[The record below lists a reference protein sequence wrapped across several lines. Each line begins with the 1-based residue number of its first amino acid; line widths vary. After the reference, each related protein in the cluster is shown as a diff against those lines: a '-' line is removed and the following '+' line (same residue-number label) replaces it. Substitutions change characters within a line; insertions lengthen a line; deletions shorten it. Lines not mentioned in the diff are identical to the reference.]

1 MVSDSPI
8 RQQILELAIEAIDE
22 GGEPAIR
29 VSQLVEAAG
38 VAIPTLYHHF
48 GSREGLIEEA
58 QAERFIRALR
68 ADANAFIKGVNA
80 CKNKKELVR
89 VIQRLFD
96 DRMLPERSEV
106 RWKRVNALGASYA
119 RPSLAERIVR
129 AHDDIVTQIAL
140 ALIPFQRE
148 GIIRQDIDLR
158 AVIAWYNGS
167 VIGRNLVEIAPS
179 TIDAKQWERT
189 FNEAVLFTLFGSDD

>member
-8 RQQILELAIEAIDE
+8 RQQLLELAIEAIDE

-68 ADANAFIKGVNA
+68 ADADAFVAGVNA
-80 CKNKKELVR
+80 CRSKKDLVR
-89 VIQRLFD
+89 VIRKLFD
-96 DRMLPERSEV
+96 DRKLPERSEV

-119 RPSLAERIVR
+119 RPSLAERIVQ

-140 ALIPFQRE
+140 ALMPFQRE
-148 GIIRQDIDLR
+148 GIIRQNIDLR
-158 AVIAWYNGS
+158 AVIAWYNGA
-167 VIGRNLVEIAPS
+167 VIGKNLIEIAPS
-179 TIDAKQWERT
+179 TIDVNQWDRT
-189 FNEAVLFTLFGSDD
+189 FDEAVLTTLFGVGS

>member
-68 ADANAFIKGVNA
+68 ADADAFIQGVNA
-80 CKNKKELVR
+80 CKTKKELIR
-89 VIQRLFD
+89 VIQKLFD
-96 DRMLPERSEV
+96 DLRLPERSEV
-106 RWKRVNALGASYA
+106 RWRRVNALGASYA
-119 RPSLAERIVR
+119 RQPLAERIVK
-129 AHDDIVTQIAL
+129 AHDEIVTQIAL
-140 ALIPFQRE
+140 ALMPFQRE

-158 AVIAWYNGS
+158 AVIAWYNGT
-167 VIGRNLVEIAPS
+167 VIGKALVEIAPS
-179 TIDAKQWERT
+179 TIDVAQWDRT
-189 FNEAVLFTLFGSDD
+189 FNEAVFTTLFGPGG